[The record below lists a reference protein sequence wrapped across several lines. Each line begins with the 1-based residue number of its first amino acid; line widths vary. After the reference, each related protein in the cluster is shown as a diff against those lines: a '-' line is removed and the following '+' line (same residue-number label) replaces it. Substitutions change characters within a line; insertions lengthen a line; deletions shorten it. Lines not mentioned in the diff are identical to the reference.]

1 MHDITIYFVG
11 GDRVTL
17 KDCSDEFT
25 NEIVKWLDRDSKETY
40 KIDITSKNRTK
51 VLRKELILFI
61 DVD

>member
-11 GDRVTL
+11 GSKIIL
-17 KDCSDEFT
+17 KDCSDECA
-25 NEIVKWLDRDSKETY
+25 NNIVKWLDGDSKETY

-51 VLRKELILFI
+51 VLRKELVLFM